1 MKLTIL
7 TRFQARGRAALG
19 ASTPRAPARR
29 GRRRVLFWPAALA
42 PGPGLGPTHL
52 GRGTGHRSRTC
63 VPEPV
68 EAAARGPGGLAV
80 GGGRVRAAGVAG
92 GGRGVHPWLTH
103 VEETHVQ
110 LQVAAAA
117 GLGHVGAEQ
126 GLWGTGRVWG
136 TADALEATG
145 LRSLE
150 GLLRAWPGAWLRG
163 RQHERAGS
171 QVLCLNRE
179 RPGAG
184 PRAWCHS
191 HRRPRGT
198 GRTFPPGPACDHHP
212 RPFPARGRGL
222 WKTALA

>member
-1 MKLTIL
+1 MCSSGLRL
-7 TRFQARGRAALG
+7 WPRDLG
-19 ASTPRAPARR
+19 WDQRTWEEAP
-29 GRRRVLFWPAALA
+29 
-42 PGPGLGPTHL
+42 
-52 GRGTGHRSRTC
+52 GHRSRTC

-92 GGRGVHPWLTH
+92 GGRGVHPWLAH

-126 GLWGTGRVWG
+126 GLWGMGWVWG

-212 RPFPARGRGL
+212 RPFPARGRRL